1 VAKKR
6 KGSRPSSAK
15 GSKKKKA
22 SKPARIVVVKKPP
35 TGLESQKHVDF
46 KPLKTHIRAHIE
58 RLSKV
63 QDPSP
68 AVANALRSLQQ
79 VSADLSS
86 ECLPTMILP
95 TS

>member
-1 VAKKR
+1 MAKKR
-6 KGSRPSSAK
+6 KGSRPSPAK

-22 SKPARIVVVKKPP
+22 TKPARIVVVKKAR
-35 TGLESQKHVDF
+35 TGLESPKHVDF
-46 KPLKTHIRAHIE
+46 KPLKTQIRAHIE
-58 RLSKV
+58 RLSQVK
-63 QDPSP
+63 DPSP